1 MNFLNK
7 KNYKKKVGIQM
18 FLKIITYIIIIILS
32 NLISYKI
39 IRYIDKKER
48 KFIQKWELDFIDSIK
63 NDNLNI
69 ENNNSNT
76 KNEEELF

>member
-1 MNFLNK
+1 ML
-7 KNYKKKVGIQM
+7 
-18 FLKIITYIIIIILS
+18 LKIITYIVIILLS

-39 IRYIDKKER
+39 IRHIDKRER

-63 NDNLNI
+63 NDNSNI
-69 ENNNSNT
+69 ENDNSDT

>member
-1 MNFLNK
+1 
-7 KNYKKKVGIQM
+7 M